1 MDYFKM
7 ICYYNTE
14 RSHTDMFKEKKRQK
28 KLKPPLSCDCYGLNY
43 SDRNFQTHSVAEIDQ
58 QWRDDMTRLKQVLM
72 EYEKKIIEER
82 QREEAE
88 AAAKKEDEANA
99 KSDKKSRKKPSKKA

>member
-1 MDYFKM
+1 MDYFKT

-43 SDRNFQTHSVAEIDQ
+43 TDRNFQTHTVAEIDQ
-58 QWRDDMTRLKQVLM
+58 QWLDDMNRLKQVLL
-72 EYEKKIIEER
+72 EYQKIIEEEKR
-82 QREEAE
+82 KEAE
-88 AAAKKEDEANA
+88 AAAREGAEANA